1 VIDAAPVETP
11 GDLRAALVRLDLR
24 LRRLIDQFRADLAER
39 ARDPLRGLYISE
51 ADVESLLAELG
62 LTDAGELPVE
72 PLLAHPSVPG
82 ESRIAKLAEHFGL
95 TAAEQDVLMICL
107 APDLDLRYERLFGY
121 LQDDVTRRRPTVEL
135 VLRLLASTLEER
147 AALRVALGPNGRL
160 AMAGLL
166 APNQDDQA
174 EQGALLARPL
184 RLEERVVDYLLGS
197 DTMDPRVAPFGEVAL
212 PSAARLERTVGE
224 AVVGLARM
232 LSGADQQRSG
242 PVLYLEGPPGS
253 GKRACARTACSA
265 AGRPLLLIDLPD
277 LLAACTERTLTSTLV
292 AVAREALLQDAVL
305 CLDRFDV
312 ALREQGDLA
321 LQRPALLRCLGA
333 QRGPSLLLGETRWE
347 PTVWMAGLPAAR
359 VQLPVLSA
367 ADRVDLWRIH
377 LNGHVSSTEVGEL
390 AARYRL
396 AEDESIQAVA
406 SAAASRSALRGS
418 DEVDPEDVRAA
429 ARAIAAPPLEG
440 LAQQIEP
447 RYGWADI
454 VLSADASAQLHE
466 LCARV
471 RHQAL
476 VLGTWGYGEK
486 HARRA
491 GLTALF
497 VGPPGTGKTMAAEII
512 AGELGLEL
520 YRIDLSA
527 VVSKYIGETEKNI
540 ERIFRAADQ
549 GDAVLLFD
557 EADALFGKR
566 SEVRDAHDRYANVE
580 TAYLLQRL
588 ETYQGLAV
596 LTTNLR
602 ANIDEAFLR
611 RLDCVL
617 EFPIPEQAER
627 LSIWRRALPQPA
639 PVDPEADLEF
649 LARKFKLA
657 GGHIRNIA
665 LTAAFLAAEDG
676 APIGMGHL
684 ARATRR
690 EYQKLGKLVA
700 ESDFEHYY
708 PLLREGKA

>member
-1 VIDAAPVETP
+1 VIANLAAADS
-11 GDLRAALVRLDLR
+11 GDLRAVFLRLDLR
-24 LRRLIDQFRADLAER
+24 LRTLVDEFREELTER

-51 ADVESLLAELG
+51 GDVDALLAELEV
-62 LTDAGELPVE
+62 TRGEEHVE
-72 PLLAHPSVPG
+72 RTNG
-82 ESRIAKLAEHFGL
+82 SRLDDLAERFGL
-95 TAAEQDVLMICL
+95 TARERDILMICL
-107 APDLDLRYERLFGY
+107 APDIDLRYERLFGY
-121 LQDDVTRRRPTVEL
+121 LQDDVTRRRPTVDL
-135 VLRLLASTLEER
+135 VLRLLGPSFEDRAS
-147 AALRVALGPNGRL
+147 LRVALGPAGRL
-160 AMAGLL
+160 ARSGLL
-166 APNQDDQA
+166 APPPEDHADQA
-174 EQGALLARPL
+174 ALLARPL

-197 DTMDPRVAPFGEVAL
+197 DEIDPRVAPFADVSVAD
-212 PSAARLERTVGE
+212 ATRLQRPLSE
-224 AVVGLARM
+224 ALAGLAR
-232 LSGADQQRSG
+232 LISNADRATSG

-253 GKRACARTACSA
+253 GKRGSARVACAA
-265 AGRPLLLIDLPD
+265 ANRALLLVDLPD
-277 LLAACTERTLTSTLV
+277 LLSACTERTLPATLT
-292 AVAREALLQDAVL
+292 AVAREALLQGAVL

-312 ALREQGDLA
+312 ALREQQDLA
-321 LQRPALLRCLGA
+321 LQRPLLLRCLGE
-333 QRGPSLLLGETRWE
+333 QRGPSILLGESRWE
-347 PTVWMAGLPAAR
+347 PAVWLAGLPGARLELPPLGAAAR
-359 VQLPVLSA
+359 AS
-367 ADRVDLWRIH
+367 LWRTH
-377 LNGHVSSTEVGEL
+377 LNGNLSATDAGDL
-390 AARYRL
+390 AERYRL

-406 SAAASRSALRGS
+406 AAALSRSALRGAPTVEP
-418 DEVDPEDVRAA
+418 DDVRAA
-429 ARAIAAPPLEG
+429 ARAIAAPPLDG
-440 LAQQIEP
+440 LAQQLAS
-447 RYGWADI
+447 RYGWGDI
-454 VLSADASAQLHE
+454 VLPSDADAQLHE

-471 RHQAL
+471 RHQTL
-476 VLGTWGYGEK
+476 VLTTWGYGEK

-491 GLTALF
+491 GLTAMF

-611 RLDCVL
+611 RLDCVV
-617 EFPIPEQAER
+617 EFPVPEQAER
-627 LSIWRRALPQPA
+627 LAIWRRALPPA
-639 PVDPEADLEF
+639 APLADDADLVF

-665 LTAAFLAAEDG
+665 LTAAFLAAADDSS
-676 APIGMGHL
+676 IGMRHL

-700 ESDFEHYY
+700 ESDFEHYFA
-708 PLLREGKA
+708 LLKDGDVSRET